1 MTQRRR
7 PTSAETERA
16 RQLRADA
23 SKPESLL
30 WLALRNRSVAG
41 LKFRRQFPMGSYV
54 VDFICLESR
63 LVVELDGESHE
74 GRVEYDAQRT
84 RYIESLGYR
93 VFRVTNDE
101 VLQDVESVALGIAK
115 AAGVDLHAWLNPK
128 LQQSQTPQ
136 S

>member
-30 WLALRNRSVAG
+30 WFALRNRSVAG
-41 LKFRRQFPMGSYV
+41 LKFRRQFPLGCYV

-63 LVVELDGESHE
+63 LVIELDGESHE
-74 GRVEYDAQRT
+74 GRIEYDAQRT

-93 VFRVTNDE
+93 VFRVTNEE

-128 LQQSQTPQ
+128 RQQNQTP
-136 S
+136 

>member
-23 SKPESLL
+23 SKPESRL
-30 WLALRNRSVAG
+30 WFALRNRSVAG
-41 LKFRRQFPMGSYV
+41 LKFRRQFPLGCYV

-63 LVVELDGESHE
+63 LVIELDGESHE
-74 GRVEYDAQRT
+74 GRIEYDAQRT

-93 VFRVTNDE
+93 VFRVTNEE

-115 AAGVDLHAWLNPK
+115 GAGVDLHARLNPK
-128 LQQSQTPQ
+128 RQQNQTP
-136 S
+136 